1 MPVSK
6 KLRYLSSFIGL
17 ALVFSVDPSHAATKP
32 TPLPGVMAVD
42 LYMNLEKQGWKCA
55 RPHQAKDILDPSKV
69 DKNTTTFDCFSK
81 DKTAYAI
88 AWGTTASN
96 MTWITADATSKASY
110 GWLGFI
116 ATLPIT
122 GVDQAAAQKW
132 VLTTIKTNKSANK
145 LFGNIKFTISAGKG
159 VARTLE
165 IAHKSTKHP

>member
-1 MPVSK
+1 MSK
-6 KLRYLSSFIGL
+6 QLRYFSSFVGL
-17 ALVFSVDPSHAATKP
+17 ALVFSVYPSHAATKP

-81 DKTAYAI
+81 DKTAYAV

-132 VLTTIKTNKSANK
+132 VTTAASRKKNSSK
-145 LFGNIKFTISAGKG
+145 LFGDIKFTVTAGSG
-159 VARTLE
+159 IARTLS
-165 IAHKSTKHP
+165 IAHKSTKQP